1 MQIKINEALEAM
13 KQEKEEEIKKRIND
27 ALIKERKHLNDK
39 QKIEIENIRKQYQKE
54 TVVNITILGMY
65 FMLKLSFCRLFKN
78 LFLIQLLIENV

>member
-1 MQIKINEALEAM
+1 LQIKINEALEPM

-27 ALIKERKHLNDK
+27 ALIKERKQLNDR

-54 TVVNITILGMY
+54 AAVNITILGIY

>member
-1 MQIKINEALEAM
+1 M

-27 ALIKERKHLNDK
+27 ALIKERKQLNDR

-54 TVVNITILGMY
+54 AAVNITILGIY

>member
-1 MQIKINEALEAM
+1 M

-27 ALIKERKHLNDK
+27 ALIKERKQLNDR

-54 TVVNITILGMY
+54 AAVNITILGIY
-65 FMLKLSFCRLFKN
+65 FMLKLSFCRQFKN